1 MNDDVKKKIKIR
13 NSLKV
18 NYGFKVGFTG
28 NLGKNHVTP
37 RGLTSNK
44 LNQLLEVNGIVTKIS
59 IVRPKLV

>member
-1 MNDDVKKKIKIR
+1 VISFVEQYLNKNLHEVLNDAVEKKIKMR
-13 NSLKV
+13 NSLQV

-44 LNQLLEVNGIVTKIS
+44 LN
-59 IVRPKLV
+59 

>member
-1 MNDDVKKKIKIR
+1 VINFVEQYLNKNIYEVMNDDVKKKIKIR

-44 LNQLLEVNGIVTKIS
+44 LN
-59 IVRPKLV
+59 

>member
-1 MNDDVKKKIKIR
+1 MINFVEQYLNKNIYEVMNDDVKKKIKIR

-44 LNQLLEVNGIVTKIS
+44 LN
-59 IVRPKLV
+59 